1 MGRRACVAKDVAR
14 QLLETRGGSTVPGLQ
29 ERLLGAGPGTLTDPE
44 LLAVL
49 FSDTGTEG
57 LSWATA
63 LTSGEGG
70 LKALCARESRELVS
84 RPGFGRRR
92 AALLAAAVEM
102 GRRLMRPGESRPLL
116 RTPEEIFQ
124 HLAPTLCGLRR
135 EVFHVLCLNSRN
147 ALVADVRVAQGGINA
162 CPVDPR
168 EVFHAAICH
177 KASALVLVHNHPSGD
192 ASPSDSD
199 VQLTR
204 QLLQGARLLCIRV
217 LDHVVL
223 GDWTWSS
230 MAQTGLMARLNA
242 EVEGTW
248 GGDR

>member
-1 MGRRACVAKDVAR
+1 
-14 QLLETRGGSTVPGLQ
+14 
-29 ERLLGAGPGTLTDPE
+29 LTDPE
-44 LLAVL
+44 LLSVL
-49 FSDTGTEG
+49 FSEAGPAG
-57 LSWATA
+57 LSWTSA
-63 LTSGEGG
+63 LASREGG
-70 LKALCARESRELVS
+70 IKALCAREPRELVS
-84 RPGFGRRR
+84 HPGFGRRR
-92 AALLAAAVEM
+92 AALLSAAVEL
-102 GRRLMRPGESRPLL
+102 GRRLMRPGKSRPLL

-124 HLAPTLCGLRR
+124 HLAPSLCGLRR

-147 ALVADVRVAQGGINA
+147 ALVADVRVAQGGVNA

-177 KASALVLVHNHPSGD
+177 KASALVLAHNHPSGD

-204 QLLQGARLLCIRV
+204 QLVQGARLLCIRV

-230 MAQTGLMARLNA
+230 MAQTGLMARLNS
-242 EVEGTW
+242 EG
-248 GGDR
+248 GGAWEGGR

>member
-1 MGRRACVAKDVAR
+1 
-14 QLLETRGGSTVPGLQ
+14 LETRAGRTVPGLQ
-29 ERLLGAGPGTLTDPE
+29 ERLLASGPGALTDPE

-49 FSDTGTEG
+49 FSEG
-57 LSWATA
+57 GPAGLAWTSA
-63 LTSGEGG
+63 LASGEGG

-92 AALLAAAVEM
+92 AALLSAAVEL

-116 RTPEEIFQ
+116 RTPEEIFR

-177 KASALVLVHNHPSGD
+177 KASAVVLVHNHPSGD
-192 ASPSDSD
+192 ATPSDSD

-204 QLLQGARLLCIRV
+204 QLVQGARLLCIRV
-217 LDHVVL
+217 LDHLVL

-230 MAQTGLMARLNA
+230 MAQSGLMARLNA
-242 EVEGTW
+242 EGDGTW
-248 GGDR
+248 GGGR